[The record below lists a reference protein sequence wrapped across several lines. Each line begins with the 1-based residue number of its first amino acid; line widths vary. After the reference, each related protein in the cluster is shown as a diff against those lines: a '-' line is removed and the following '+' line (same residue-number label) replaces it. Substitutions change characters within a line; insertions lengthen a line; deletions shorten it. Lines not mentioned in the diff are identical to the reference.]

1 MVNLQKGQNVS
12 LEKVEAGLEKLQ
24 IGLGWDTNKYDGG
37 GEFDLDAICFLVG
50 EDGKVAEGNDKNF
63 VFFNNLT
70 DPSGAVVHMGDN
82 LTGEGEGDD
91 EVINID
97 LSKISDKVE
106 KVVFAVT
113 IFKAKE
119 REQNFGQIMNA
130 FIRVVSPDNGE
141 ELIRYDLS
149 EDYSVETNV
158 KVAELYKRN
167 GEWKFKAI
175 GGGTTQSFNDLAS
188 EFGAR

>member
-24 IGLGWDTNKYDGG
+24 IGLGWDTNKYEGG

-97 LSKISDKVE
+97 LSK
-106 KVVFAVT
+106 
-113 IFKAKE
+113 
-119 REQNFGQIMNA
+119 
-130 FIRVVSPDNGE
+130 
-141 ELIRYDLS
+141 
-149 EDYSVETNV
+149 
-158 KVAELYKRN
+158 
-167 GEWKFKAI
+167 
-175 GGGTTQSFNDLAS
+175 
-188 EFGAR
+188 